1 MAKAGSA
8 VVDKSWLKGI
18 ADCLKK
24 NYGATR
30 VILFGSFARNEA
42 TEDSDIDLLVISPTT
57 EKFYQRMASVLQIV
71 REMSI
76 GMPLA
81 PIVLTPEE
89 LTSRLERGDQFVHE
103 IVATGIDL

>member
-1 MAKAGSA
+1 MARAGS
-8 VVDKSWLKGI
+8 VVVGKSWLKGI

-24 NYGATR
+24 KYGATR

-42 TEDSDIDLLVISPTT
+42 TEDSDIDLLIISPTT
-57 EKFYQRMASVLQIV
+57 EKFYQRMASVLKIV
-71 REMSI
+71 RELSI

-89 LTSRLERGDQFVHE
+89 LASRLERGDQFVQE
-103 IVATGIDL
+103 IIATGIDL

>member
-1 MAKAGSA
+1 MAISGSA
-8 VVDKSWLKGI
+8 FVDKSWLKGI

-24 NYGATR
+24 KYGAKR
-30 VILFGSFARNEA
+30 VILFGSFARNED
-42 TEDSDIDLLVISPTT
+42 TEDSDIDLLIISPTT

-71 REMSI
+71 RELSI

-89 LTSRLERGDQFVHE
+89 LANRLERGDQFVQE
-103 IVATGIDL
+103 IIATGIDL